1 MYNYYKKKKK
11 TIKMLHDSLCSKIHI
26 QQCNDFLSSTITAK
40 KVQIERVKRSFYM
53 VQLVLTN

>member
-1 MYNYYKKKKK
+1 MYNYYKKK

-40 KVQIERVKRSFYM
+40 KVQIEGVKRSFYM